1 MLLSVLNTLKNH
13 KIRKEVVYKL
23 DVKDFLIDEESTMIN
38 AMELL
43 DKLAK
48 KVLFVVRDK
57 NFVGAITD
65 GDIRR
70 WILKKG
76 NLDAK
81 VKDVANY
88 NPKYLYEGERYLAKD
103 LMKKYSIE
111 ALPILNKENDV
122 TSIIFWNDEEVEP
135 KKTLNIPVVIMA
147 GGLGTRLYPYTKI
160 LPKPLIPIGEIPI
173 VEHIMNR
180 FNQYI
185 SNEFFLVVNH
195 KKNMIKAYFNEIEK
209 DYKVNYIDE
218 EEPLGTG
225 GGLSLLKGKIV
236 STFILSNCDIL
247 IEEDYEKIY
256 DFHKKENNLITM
268 VCSLKNI
275 KIPYGVIEISETGEI
290 EQIREKPE
298 LSFFTN
304 TGMYIV
310 EPKAINELEDNRAIG
325 FPDIIE
331 KYKQN
336 GEKIGVY
343 PISEN
348 SWLDMGQLDEMEK
361 MKKRLEK

>member
-1 MLLSVLNTLKNH
+1 ML
-13 KIRKEVVYKL
+13 E
-23 DVKDFLIDEESTMIN
+23 

-43 DKLAK
+43 DKVAK
-48 KVLFVVRDK
+48 KVLFVVQ
-57 NFVGAITD
+57 NGQFAGAITD

-76 NLDAK
+76 KLEAK

-88 NPKYLYEGERYLAKD
+88 NPKYMYEKDKAKAKD
-103 LMKKYSIE
+103 YMRNHSIE
-111 ALPILNKENDV
+111 AVPIVDENKDIV
-122 TSIIFWNDEEVEP
+122 SVVLWNDEKVES
-135 KKTLNIPVVIMA
+135 KRSLSIPVVIMA

-173 VEHIMNR
+173 AEHIINR
-180 FNQYI
+180 FNRYG
-185 SNEFFLVVNH
+185 SSEFFLIVNH

-209 DYKVNYIDE
+209 DYKVTHIDE
-218 EEPLGTG
+218 DKPLGTG
-225 GGLSLLKGKIV
+225 GGISLLKGKICT
-236 STFILSNCDIL
+236 SFILTNCDIL
-247 IEEDYEKIY
+247 IEADYEKIY
-256 DFHKKENNLITM
+256 KFHKKEKNLITM
-268 VCSLKNI
+268 VCSLKHI
-275 KIPYGVIEISETGEI
+275 KIPYGVIEISENGEI
-290 EQIREKPE
+290 ESMKEKPE

-310 EPKAINELEDNRAIG
+310 ESNVIEELENDLMIG

-331 KYKQN
+331 RYRKA

-348 SWLDMGQLDEMEK
+348 SWLDMGQLDEMEE
-361 MKKRLEK
+361 MRRRLEREDV

>member
-1 MLLSVLNTLKNH
+1 M
-13 KIRKEVVYKL
+13 EVIE
-23 DVKDFLIDEESTMIN
+23 FLIDEEATMIE
-38 AMELL
+38 AMQQL
-43 DKLAK
+43 DKVAK
-48 KVLFVVRDK
+48 KVLFVVREGH
-57 NFVGAITD
+57 FVAAITD

-76 NLDAK
+76 NLDTK
-81 VKDVANY
+81 VKNIANY
-88 NPKYLYEGERYLAKD
+88 NPKALEEENKAKAKD
-103 LMKKYSIE
+103 FMKKYSIE
-111 ALPILNKENDV
+111 ALPILDKENN
-122 TSIIFWNDEEVEP
+122 IISVVLWNDEEIEP
-135 KKTLNIPVVIMA
+135 KRNLEVPVVIMA

-173 VEHIMNR
+173 VEHIINR
-180 FNQYI
+180 FNQYG
-185 SNEFFLVVNH
+185 SDQFYLVVNH

-209 DYKVNYIDE
+209 GYRVNYVDE
-218 EEPLGTG
+218 DKPLGTG
-225 GGLSLLKGKIV
+225 GGLSLLKGKIN

-256 DFHKKENNLITM
+256 NYHKKEKNLITM

-275 KIPYGVIEISETGEI
+275 RIPYGVIEISETGEI
-290 EQIREKPE
+290 ENMKEKPV

-310 EPKAINELEDNRAIG
+310 EPKIIEDLEEDKAIG

-331 KYKQN
+331 RYKSN
-336 GEKIGVY
+336 GEKIGIY

-348 SWLDMGQLDEMEK
+348 SWMDMGQIDEMEE
-361 MKKRLEK
+361 MRRRLGRED

>member
-1 MLLSVLNTLKNH
+1 MK
-13 KIRKEVVYKL
+13 RL
-23 DVKDFLIDEESTMIN
+23 DVKDFLIDEECTMLE
-38 AMELL
+38 AMALL
-43 DKLAK
+43 DKVAK
-48 KVLFVVRDK
+48 KVLFVVRDGQ
-57 NFVGAITD
+57 FVAAITD

-81 VKDVANY
+81 VKDIANY
-88 NPKYLYEGERYLAKD
+88 SPKYLHEKEKASAKEY
-103 LMKKYSIE
+103 MKKYSIE
-111 ALPILNKENDV
+111 ALPILNEENDIV
-122 TSIIFWNDEEVEP
+122 SVVLWNDGEVET
-135 KKTLNIPVVIMA
+135 KKTLNVPVVIMA

-180 FNQYI
+180 FNQYG
-185 SNEFFLVVNH
+185 SNKFFLVVNH

-209 DYKVNYIDE
+209 DYEVNYVDE
-218 EEPLGTG
+218 DQPLGTG
-225 GGLSLLKGKIV
+225 GGLSLLKGKID

-256 DFHKKENNLITM
+256 NYHKKENNLITM

-275 KIPYGVIEISETGEI
+275 KIPYGVIEISATGEI
-290 EQIREKPE
+290 EEMREKPE

-304 TGMYIV
+304 TGMYVV
-310 EPKAINELEDNRAIG
+310 EPKVIEELEDNKAVG

-331 KYKQN
+331 KYKEA

-348 SWLDMGQLDEMEK
+348 SWLDMGQLDGMEEMRR
-361 MKKRLEK
+361 RLDREDVKLI